1 MYKSKKRPCSSVA
14 VSKTLVN
21 STSAKTRKNLA
32 HSPNFRF
39 QVHRTNAP
47 CPNKSH
53 GRPEQLR
60 GGRHPLSHSG
70 ARMHGTGIEMDSQV
84 PKSSDNALCLFT
96 GPLATTHSPIR
107 GVRESGA
114 HRNSSEIQTLV
125 QALSIWFWNQ
135 SKRGPQCNN
144 NNFLS
149 WDWHTQNQ
157 WAWLRPIN
165 QKHLQTPAPRGTGS
179 GGSSLEA
186 CRRDWGSWVG
196 TRNSLRA
203 SIETCFRVSHM
214 TVLGKVKGRSY
225 SSLNSRS
232 LRRGINGWGRIM
244 RGRFLPSR
252 KKLGKCPNMRSRTLS
267 PHSSITVF
275 QGVTLS
281 TQIRRL
287 SILLK
292 DATVTKCP
300 KIVWIGSFRWG
311 RTIGSKI
318 TIRAEKMV
326 FRKERK
332 S

>member
-1 MYKSKKRPCSSVA
+1 MA

-107 GVRESGA
+107 GARESGA
-114 HRNSSEIQTLV
+114 HKNSSEIQALV
-125 QALSIWFWNQ
+125 QTLSIWFWNP
-135 SKRGPQCNN
+135 SKREPQCNN

-149 WDWHTQNQ
+149 WDWHTRNR
-157 WAWLRPIN
+157 WAWHRPMGSPSHP
-165 QKHLQTPAPRGTGS
+165 QRPTSRPMGS
-179 GGSSLEA
+179 GGSSLEH
-186 CRRDWGSWVG
+186 CRRDWASWVG
-196 TRNSLRA
+196 IRNTLRA

-292 DATVTKCP
+292 DATVTKCL
-300 KIVWIGSFRWG
+300 KIVWIGSFRLG

-318 TIRAEKMV
+318 TTRGEKMG